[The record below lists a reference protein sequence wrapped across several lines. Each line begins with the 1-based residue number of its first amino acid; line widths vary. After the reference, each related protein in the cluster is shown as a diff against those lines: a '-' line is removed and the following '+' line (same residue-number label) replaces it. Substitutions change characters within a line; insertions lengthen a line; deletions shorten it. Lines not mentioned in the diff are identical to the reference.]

1 MIIDFKKR
9 AAYVTGGAMGLGEA
23 MVRILAE
30 SGAKVALVD
39 INEDI
44 GLKKA
49 KEFKSEGLSV
59 EFFKAD
65 VTDKKCINEAFEK
78 IEQTLGNIFIAVN
91 NAGVSS
97 LELIEDMGENQWDY
111 NMNINAKG
119 VFICAQEAV
128 RRMRASGTKGKIINT
143 ASAAAKY
150 GVPGLLH
157 YSAAKAAVLRFSQSL
172 ALEIAKDGITV
183 NSICPGFHETP
194 MLKREEPL
202 WAKMWGCDVKEVR
215 KRWLESIP
223 MGRFGTPEDI
233 AKVVLFLA
241 SPLAEYITGE
251 SINITG
257 GNLME

>member
-1 MIIDFKKR
+1 MLIDFEGKV
-9 AAYVTGGAMGLGEA
+9 AYVTGGAMGLGEA
-23 MVRILAE
+23 MVKILAE

-39 INEDI
+39 RNEEI
-44 GLKKA
+44 GEKKTEEFRKNGLK
-49 KEFKSEGLSV
+49 V

-65 VTDKKCINEAFEK
+65 VVDKKGIVEVFGK
-78 IEQTLGNIFIAVN
+78 IEERLGNIFIAVN

-97 LELIEDMGENQWDY
+97 LELIEDMEEKQWDF
-111 NMNINAKG
+111 NMDINAKG
-119 VFICAQEAV
+119 IFICSQEAV
-128 RRMRASGTKGKIINT
+128 RRMRLSKTKGKMINT

-157 YSAAKAAVLRFSQSL
+157 YSASKAAVLRYSQSL
-172 ALEIAKDGITV
+172 ALEVAKDGINV
-183 NSICPGFHETP
+183 NAICPGFHETP
-194 MLKREEPL
+194 MLKREEPW
-202 WAKMWGCDVKEVR
+202 WAEMWDCDVREVR

-223 MGRFGTPEDI
+223 MGRFGTAEDI

-241 SPLAEYITGE
+241 SPLADYITGE